1 MAKKETQFM
10 ETRRLEGQRCECSAE
25 ISLPDYNTDVRKILY
40 FSATPHHISSF
51 ASADALECSGE
62 VVFDVI
68 YLDFEGAVSSASFS
82 GDYNFKVK
90 CDTENYKDSLV
101 ETRLDNVS
109 LRLMSPRKIAAKAT
123 LDSDVIILSE
133 KSFICE
139 GDALDEARAPQLERT
154 FAMARRTSITK
165 PKEREYADSL
175 CRFDGK
181 TVDDV
186 QLLHIHSSPKI
197 ERVSMEGE
205 NCEISGYIYV
215 EALIKTDDCP
225 ICKFEKKLEL
235 SEQIPLENVSEG
247 AELYPYVKVVSEA
260 ASIRGD
266 ESGVELVLN
275 IISES
280 QVVSEENQRIE
291 LLTDNYLTSCD
302 CENVYSEASFD
313 EYLGRVAAEEE
324 INEKIPFESLGVGK
338 LRDVGFTT
346 AKARIK
352 SRDIDGD
359 KMKIEGEILVSS
371 IANEINNEEDVE
383 IIPLKFSHEFTKNV
397 NLNCQIA
404 PNIEI
409 FTDIDLQD
417 FSINIDADAVFLHGK
432 MHISCTMA
440 EKRKLAAL
448 KSSNLLP
455 DSDFTTNP
463 ARIEV
468 YYPTAGESLYS
479 IAKSHHTTLEKIAED
494 NPDVAEVFGAADE
507 KSAKIKRLI
516 IT

>member
-1 MAKKETQFM
+1 M
-10 ETRRLEGQRCECSAE
+10 
-25 ISLPDYNTDVRKILY
+25 
-40 FSATPHHISSF
+40 
-51 ASADALECSGE
+51 
-62 VVFDVI
+62 
-68 YLDFEGAVSSASFS
+68 
-82 GDYNFKVK
+82 
-90 CDTENYKDSLV
+90 
-101 ETRLDNVS
+101 
-109 LRLMSPRKIAAKAT
+109 
-123 LDSDVIILSE
+123 
-133 KSFICE
+133 
-139 GDALDEARAPQLERT
+139 
-154 FAMARRTSITK
+154 
-165 PKEREYADSL
+165 
-175 CRFDGK
+175 
-181 TVDDV
+181 
-186 QLLHIHSSPKI
+186 
-197 ERVSMEGE
+197 
-205 NCEISGYIYV
+205 
-215 EALIKTDDCP
+215 
-225 ICKFEKKLEL
+225 EL

-280 QVVSEENQRIE
+280 QVVSEENQRLE

-313 EYLGRVAAEEE
+313 EYLGRVVTDEE

-338 LRDVGFTT
+338 LRDVVFTT

-352 SRDIDGD
+352 GCDIDGD

-383 IIPLKFSHEFTKNV
+383 IMPLKFSREFTKNV
-397 NLNCQIA
+397 NLNCQIT

-417 FSINIDADAVFLHGK
+417 VSINIDTDAVFLHGK

-440 EKRKLAAL
+440 ERRKIAAL
-448 KSSNLLP
+448 RSSSVVP

-479 IAKSHHTTLEKIAED
+479 IAKSHHTTLEKIVED